1 MAELPECTAASPSQ
15 IEALTTV
22 ETEAM
27 RRIAAMHAAGI
38 PAPIPLTERRY
49 SGKILLR
56 IPPELHRELSI
67 AAATQHISLNRLIAN
82 RLAGGAADEETSD
95 NQSDVLP
102 RSHIADR
109 TVRIHHSHSGIRLPC
124 DRTIA
129 RWQDITPNRA
139 RIQSHPPA
147 MQPRNRTADR

>member
-1 MAELPECTAASPSQ
+1 MGNTSQQKTTSAIDAHHYTYQVRWDAKSKQYQATVAELPECTAASPSQ

-56 IPPELHRELSI
+56 IPPEQHRELSI

-95 NQSDVLP
+95 NQSDV
-102 RSHIADR
+102 
-109 TVRIHHSHSGIRLPC
+109 
-124 DRTIA
+124 
-129 RWQDITPNRA
+129 
-139 RIQSHPPA
+139 
-147 MQPRNRTADR
+147 

>member
-1 MAELPECTAASPSQ
+1 MGNTSQQKTTSAIDAHHYTYQVRWDAKSKQYQATVAELPECTAASPSQ

-67 AAATQHISLNRLIAN
+67 AAATQHISLNRLIVN

-95 NQSDVLP
+95 NQSDV
-102 RSHIADR
+102 
-109 TVRIHHSHSGIRLPC
+109 
-124 DRTIA
+124 
-129 RWQDITPNRA
+129 
-139 RIQSHPPA
+139 
-147 MQPRNRTADR
+147 

>member
-1 MAELPECTAASPSQ
+1 MGNTSQQKTTSAIDAHHYTYQVRWDAKSKQYQATVAELPECTAASPSQ

-67 AAATQHISLNRLIAN
+67 AAATQHISLTRLIAN

-95 NQSDVLP
+95 NQSDV
-102 RSHIADR
+102 
-109 TVRIHHSHSGIRLPC
+109 
-124 DRTIA
+124 
-129 RWQDITPNRA
+129 
-139 RIQSHPPA
+139 
-147 MQPRNRTADR
+147 

>member
-1 MAELPECTAASPSQ
+1 MGNTSQQKTTSAIDAHHYTYQVRWDAKSKQYQATVAELPECTAASPSQ

-82 RLAGGAADEETSD
+82 WLAGGAADEETSD
-95 NQSDVLP
+95 NQSDV
-102 RSHIADR
+102 
-109 TVRIHHSHSGIRLPC
+109 
-124 DRTIA
+124 
-129 RWQDITPNRA
+129 
-139 RIQSHPPA
+139 
-147 MQPRNRTADR
+147 

>member
-1 MAELPECTAASPSQ
+1 MGNTSQQKTTSAIDAHHYTYQVRWDAKSKQYQATVAELPECSAASPSQ
-15 IEALTTV
+15 IEALTAV

-27 RRIAAMHAAGI
+27 RRVAAMHTAGI

-82 RLAGGAADEETSD
+82 RLAGGAADEEPSD
-95 NQSDVLP
+95 NQSDV
-102 RSHIADR
+102 
-109 TVRIHHSHSGIRLPC
+109 
-124 DRTIA
+124 
-129 RWQDITPNRA
+129 
-139 RIQSHPPA
+139 
-147 MQPRNRTADR
+147 